1 MTGWLAGAL
10 PVHDP
15 AWITAVGGL
24 ITACGGVVGGAL
36 GALGA
41 IIHGRRKTD
50 AKLEVIKSLASD
62 AKEQTTNS
70 HGTNLRDDIDDLA
83 ASVAQLAGQVASIGA
98 DMRDGFRRMDHQLGE
113 VHDRISASEGRLNQV
128 DARITRVDEHA
139 ETERSRLWDA
149 VKEHPTT

>member
-1 MTGWLAGAL
+1 MTEWLAGAL

-24 ITACGGVVGGAL
+24 ITACGGIVGGAL

-70 HGTNLRDDIDDLA
+70 HGTNLRDDIDSLSAAVADLT
-83 ASVAQLAGQVASIGA
+83 S
-98 DMRDGFRRMDHQLGE
+98 MTRDGFKRIDHQLGE
-113 VHDRISASEGRLNQV
+113 AAARMTNIEARQTQS
-128 DARITRVDEHA
+128 DARITSVNEHA
-139 ETERSRLWDA
+139 ERERSRLWDA